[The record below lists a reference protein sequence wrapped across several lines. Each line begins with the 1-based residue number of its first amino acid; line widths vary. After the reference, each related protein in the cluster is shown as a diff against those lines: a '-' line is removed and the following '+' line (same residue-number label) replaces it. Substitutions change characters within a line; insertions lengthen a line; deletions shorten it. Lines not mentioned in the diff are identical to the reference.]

1 MIFGHELPDLGEKIS
16 LFAGLP
22 EGHAFAKSI
31 LPSGEHTK
39 IMSVMDSKNVRKFT
53 SLS

>member
-22 EGHAFAKSI
+22 EGH
-31 LPSGEHTK
+31 
-39 IMSVMDSKNVRKFT
+39 T
-53 SLS
+53 SSTTLIQ